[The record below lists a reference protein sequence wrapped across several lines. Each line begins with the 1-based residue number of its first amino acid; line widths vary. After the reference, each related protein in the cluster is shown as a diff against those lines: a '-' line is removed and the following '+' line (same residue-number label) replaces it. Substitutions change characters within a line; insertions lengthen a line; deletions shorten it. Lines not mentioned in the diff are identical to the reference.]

1 MAEGSNVME
10 QLTKLIGTMTQAV
23 VNEVER
29 GAIKRY
35 AEAVDDPNPL
45 YSDIEYTRKSRYG
58 GLIAPPGFFGWATTV
73 SSAAIEMMGTV
84 FATVFDAGLIRILDA
99 GVEYDFL
106 LPVRAGDTL
115 AWYARFA
122 DVKEREGKSGKMVFL
137 TMEITYINQNG
148 DTVAKRRQTF
158 LAR

>member
-1 MAEGSNVME
+1 MAEASEVMDK
-10 QLTKLIGTMTQAV
+10 LSKLIGMMTQPV

-29 GAIKRY
+29 GAVKRY

-45 YSDIEYTRKSRYG
+45 YCDVEYGTKSRYG
-58 GLIAPPGFFGWATTV
+58 ALIAPPGFFGWAKTV
-73 SSAAIEMMGTV
+73 SSAAVEMMGTV
-84 FATVFDAGLIRILDA
+84 FATIFDAGLVRILDA
-99 GVEYDFL
+99 GVEYEFF

-115 AWYARFA
+115 AWYAKFA
-122 DVKEREGKSGKMVFL
+122 DAKEREGKSGKMVFL